1 MDEWKCLPGDVT
13 VSAVPGGFI
22 VGRVLEE
29 RGPGPWWTYL
39 GAAANLADAI
49 AAAQDQAE
57 RRHCRAWLDCG
68 LGHYRELPPLS
79 ELTLC
84 QSQVV
89 MRQSEHR

>member
-1 MDEWKCLPGDVT
+1 MILMGREVAREIARAPWLFADRLLPAWG
-13 VSAVPGGFI
+13 S
-22 VGRVLEE
+22 GR
-29 RGPGPWWTYL
+29 
-39 GAAANLADAI
+39 